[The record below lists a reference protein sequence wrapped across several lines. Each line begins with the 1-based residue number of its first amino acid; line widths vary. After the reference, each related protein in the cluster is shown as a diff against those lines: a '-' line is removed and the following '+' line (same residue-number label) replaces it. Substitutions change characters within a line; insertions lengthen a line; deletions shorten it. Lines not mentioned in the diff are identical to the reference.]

1 MVTKTTAF
9 IAGLGAAL
17 GAGLMYLLDPSHGRR
32 RRAVVRDK
40 AKSYGSQAGT
50 TVQRTSRD
58 ALNRARGAAIKTR
71 KRIQGEEVPDGVLVD
86 RVRSEMGHVIEHP
99 AAVLVTSSGGHV
111 TLSGA
116 VQPGESERLLE
127 RVAEVPGVLGVDN
140 RLDVTDSPAS
150 DIH

>member
-1 MVTKTTAF
+1 MIKKTTAL

-17 GAGLMYLLDPSHGRR
+17 GAGVMYLLDPSHGRR
-32 RRAVVRDK
+32 RRAIARDK
-40 AKSYGSQAGT
+40 AKHYGSKTGEA
-50 TVQRTSRD
+50 VQRTSRD
-58 ALNRARGAAIKTR
+58 AWNRTRGAAIETR
-71 KRIQGEEVPDGVLVD
+71 KRIQGEEIPDGVLVD

-116 VQPGESERLLE
+116 VRSGEVERLLE
-127 RVAEVPGVLGVDN
+127 RISEVPGVLGVDN
-140 RLDVTDSPAS
+140 RLDVTESPAG

>member
-1 MVTKTTAF
+1 MVKKTTAL

-32 RRAVVRDK
+32 RRAVARDK
-40 AKSYGSQAGT
+40 AKHYGTKAGT

-58 ALNRARGAAIKTR
+58 AWNRTRGAAIETR

-86 RVRSEMGHVIEHP
+86 RVRSEMGHVIDQP

-111 TLSGA
+111 TLTGA
-116 VQPGESERLLE
+116 VRPGEVERLLE
-127 RVAEVPGVLGVDN
+127 RVSEVPGVLGVDN
-140 RLDVTDSPAS
+140 RLDVTDSPPG
-150 DIH
+150 DVH